1 MTCKD
6 CLCSDVCIETRDQ
19 IQMLAYQSRNDVE
32 KVCSNFKDKSRFVE
46 LPCKVGDTLY
56 KVWYLPCHN
65 GETYSDSYN
74 CSGCEDECDLKKTIF
89 EFKVPSIQ
97 FIVNELLKK
106 DNRVYYITREEA
118 EKALRANK

>member
-46 LPCKVGDTLY
+46 LPCKVGDIVYIISEGDIIPLYVGCIENNHRGISILGFNEEYFGNKTITLY
-56 KVWYLPCHN
+56 PDKQIIKWFL
-65 GETYSDSYN
+65 
-74 CSGCEDECDLKKTIF
+74 
-89 EFKVPSIQ
+89 
-97 FIVNELLKK
+97 
-106 DNRVYYITREEA
+106 TREEA
-118 EKALRANK
+118 EKALERSQSNEI

>member
-46 LPCKVGDTLY
+46 LPCKVGDT
-56 KVWYLPCHN
+56 
-65 GETYSDSYN
+65 
-74 CSGCEDECDLKKTIF
+74 
-89 EFKVPSIQ
+89 
-97 FIVNELLKK
+97 
-106 DNRVYYITREEA
+106 VYYITGIGHNLIKPAKIKEIILDDSGISDLYVQGDGFNFGNTFDIFYLTREEA
-118 EKALRANK
+118 EEKLKEMKEE

>member
-46 LPCKVGDTLY
+46 LPCKAGDIVY
-56 KVWYLPCHN
+56 KVSFVHKNVAPLKVEGFLRSLASWKVHLTHIIPSWN
-65 GETYSDSYN
+65 GNQKEHLYIAFSSF
-74 CSGCEDECDLKKTIF
+74 GKTVF
-89 EFKVPSIQ
+89 LTPK
-97 FIVNELLKK
+97 
-106 DNRVYYITREEA
+106 EA
-118 EKALRANK
+118 EEKLKETK